1 MINGFSGETFLMS
14 KFLIVILAILV
25 LAIVLYSPN
34 IYKLYKLATLYNE
47 KSIAKNFISINKIFD
62 TSNPI
67 SASEKPFVFEK
78 EDFELPD
85 SYEFEGEQLNLI
97 EGLEHFHT
105 DGLIILHDGKMLF
118 EKYWNGNTKDSKHIA
133 FSVSKSYLSALFG
146 IAIEE
151 GLIKSID
158 DNVSI
163 YLDDFEGTGYEDVK
177 IKNLLQMSS
186 GIEFNEDYADPN
198 SDINRFARATAK
210 GSSFRDFAKT
220 LKNGKKQGTY
230 NHYVS
235 LDTQVLG
242 MILESV
248 TDMPL
253 REYLYKRIWSKI
265 GTESDAYYIADKT
278 GTDMALGGLNATL
291 RDFSKFGQLYLNEG
305 SWDGEQI
312 VPKSWVVKSHTPDA
326 PHLMP
331 NAGDLS
337 SSEWGYGYQ
346 WWIPGD
352 PLTDYTAH
360 GIFNQFIYVDPVSN
374 VVIAKT
380 SSNHRFR
387 SEKEYSK
394 AAHIAMFRSITKQIE
409 NTFN

>member
-1 MINGFSGETFLMS
+1 MDLMGETFLMS

-105 DGLIILHDGKMLF
+105 DGLIILYDGKMLF

-387 SEKEYSK
+387 SEKDYSK

>member
-1 MINGFSGETFLMS
+1 MS

-158 DNVSI
+158 DNVAI

-312 VPKSWVVKSHTPDA
+312 VPESWVVKSHTPDA

-394 AAHIAMFRSITKQIE
+394 AAHIAMFRSITKHIQ

>member
-1 MINGFSGETFLMS
+1 MS

>member
-1 MINGFSGETFLMS
+1 MS
-14 KFLIVILAILV
+14 KYLIVILAILV

-97 EGLEHFHT
+97 EGLDHFHT

-394 AAHIAMFRSITKQIE
+394 AAHIAIFRSITKHIE

>member
-1 MINGFSGETFLMS
+1 MS

-97 EGLEHFHT
+97 EGLDHFHT

>member
-1 MINGFSGETFLMS
+1 MDLVGETFLMS

-85 SYEFEGEQLNLI
+85 SYEFEGEQLNLL
-97 EGLEHFHT
+97 EGLDHFHT

-158 DNVSI
+158 DSVSI

-394 AAHIAMFRSITKQIE
+394 AAHIAMFRSITKHIQ

>member
-1 MINGFSGETFLMS
+1 MS

-346 WWIPGD
+346 WWVPGN
-352 PLTDYTAH
+352 PLTDFTAH

-394 AAHIAMFRSITKQIE
+394 AAHIAIFRSITKHIE

>member
-1 MINGFSGETFLMS
+1 MS

-97 EGLEHFHT
+97 EGLDHFHT

-312 VPKSWVVKSHTPDA
+312 VPKSWVIKSHTPDA

>member
-14 KFLIVILAILV
+14 KFLIVILAMLV

-97 EGLEHFHT
+97 EGLDHFHT

>member
-1 MINGFSGETFLMS
+1 MDLVGETFLMS

-97 EGLEHFHT
+97 EGLDHFHT

-352 PLTDYTAH
+352 PLTDFTAH

>member
-1 MINGFSGETFLMS
+1 MS
-14 KFLIVILAILV
+14 KFLIVILAMLV

-97 EGLEHFHT
+97 EGLDHFHT

>member
-1 MINGFSGETFLMS
+1 MDLVGETFLMS

-97 EGLEHFHT
+97 EGLDHFHT

-158 DNVSI
+158 DSVSI

-312 VPKSWVVKSHTPDA
+312 VPKSWVLKSHTPDA

-394 AAHIAMFRSITKQIE
+394 AAHIAMFRSITKHIQ

>member
-1 MINGFSGETFLMS
+1 MDLVGETFLMS

-67 SASEKPFVFEK
+67 SASEKTFVFEK
-78 EDFELPD
+78 EDFELPN

-97 EGLEHFHT
+97 EGLDHFHT

-265 GTESDAYYIADKT
+265 GTESDAYY
-278 GTDMALGGLNATL
+278 
-291 RDFSKFGQLYLNEG
+291 
-305 SWDGEQI
+305 
-312 VPKSWVVKSHTPDA
+312 
-326 PHLMP
+326 
-331 NAGDLS
+331 LS
-337 SSEWGYGYQ
+337 L
-346 WWIPGD
+346 I
-352 PLTDYTAH
+352 
-360 GIFNQFIYVDPVSN
+360 
-374 VVIAKT
+374 
-380 SSNHRFR
+380 
-387 SEKEYSK
+387 
-394 AAHIAMFRSITKQIE
+394 HI
-409 NTFN
+409 

>member
-97 EGLEHFHT
+97 EGLNHFHT

-394 AAHIAMFRSITKQIE
+394 AAHIAMFRSITKHIE

>member
-1 MINGFSGETFLMS
+1 MS

-97 EGLEHFHT
+97 EGLDHFHT

-394 AAHIAMFRSITKQIE
+394 AAHIAIFRSITKHIE

>member
-1 MINGFSGETFLMS
+1 MDLVGETFLMS

-85 SYEFEGEQLNLI
+85 SYEFEGEQLNLL
-97 EGLEHFHT
+97 EGLDHFHT

-394 AAHIAMFRSITKQIE
+394 AAHIAIFRSITKHIE

>member
-1 MINGFSGETFLMS
+1 MDLVGETFLMS

-25 LAIVLYSPN
+25 LAIVMYSPN

-97 EGLEHFHT
+97 EGLDHFHT

-158 DNVSI
+158 DSVSI

-312 VPKSWVVKSHTPDA
+312 VPKSWVLKSHTPDA

-394 AAHIAMFRSITKQIE
+394 AAHIAMFRSITKHIQ

>member
-1 MINGFSGETFLMS
+1 MS

-25 LAIVLYSPN
+25 LAIVMYSPN

-47 KSIAKNFISINKIFD
+47 KSIAKNFISINKVFD

-67 SASEKPFVFEK
+67 SASEKTFVFEK
-78 EDFELPD
+78 EDFELPN

-97 EGLEHFHT
+97 EGLDHFHT

-158 DNVSI
+158 DSVSI

-312 VPKSWVVKSHTPDA
+312 VPKSWVLKSHTPDA

-394 AAHIAMFRSITKQIE
+394 AAHIAIFRSITKHIE

>member
-1 MINGFSGETFLMS
+1 MDLVGETYLMS
-14 KFLIVILAILV
+14 KFLIVILAILI
-25 LAIVLYSPN
+25 LAIVMYSPN

-97 EGLEHFHT
+97 EGLDHFHT

-186 GIEFNEDYADPN
+186 GIEFNEDYEDPN

-312 VPKSWVVKSHTPDA
+312 VPKSWVVKSHSPDA

-394 AAHIAMFRSITKQIE
+394 AAHIAMFRSITKHIQ

>member
-1 MINGFSGETFLMS
+1 MS

-25 LAIVLYSPN
+25 LAIVMYSPN

-47 KSIAKNFISINKIFD
+47 KSIAKNFISINKVFD

-67 SASEKPFVFEK
+67 SASEKTFVFEK
-78 EDFELPD
+78 EDFELPN

-97 EGLEHFHT
+97 EGLDHFHT

-158 DNVSI
+158 DSVSI

-312 VPKSWVVKSHTPDA
+312 VPRSWVLKSHTPDA

-394 AAHIAMFRSITKQIE
+394 AAHIAMFRSITKHIQ

>member
-1 MINGFSGETFLMS
+1 MS

-97 EGLEHFHT
+97 EGLDHFHT

-312 VPKSWVVKSHTPDA
+312 VPKSWVVKSHTPDE

>member
-1 MINGFSGETFLMS
+1 MS

-97 EGLEHFHT
+97 EGLDHFHT

-312 VPKSWVVKSHTPDA
+312 VPKSWVIKSHTPDA

-352 PLTDYTAH
+352 PLTDFTAH

-394 AAHIAMFRSITKQIE
+394 AAHIAMFRSITKHIQ

>member
-1 MINGFSGETFLMS
+1 MS
-14 KFLIVILAILV
+14 KFFLV
-25 LAIVLYSPN
+25 LLALLILSLVIYSPN
-34 IYKLYKLATLYNE
+34 IIRLFKLANLYNE
-47 KSIAKNFISINKIFD
+47 KSIAKNFISIDKIFE
-62 TSNPI
+62 TSSLIP
-67 SASEKPFVFEK
+67 ASDKPYIFEK
-78 EDFELPD
+78 QEFELPEFY
-85 SYEFEGEQLNLI
+85 SFEGEELNLNK
-97 EGLEHFHT
+97 GLDHFHT

-118 EKYWNGNTKDSKHIA
+118 EKYWNGNSKDSKHIA

-146 IAIEE
+146 IAFDE
-151 GLIKSID
+151 GLIES
-158 DNVSI
+158 
-163 YLDDFEGTGYEDVK
+163 LDDKVSKYLNDFTLTGYEHVK

-198 SDINRFARATAK
+198 SDINKFARATAR
-210 GSSFRDFAKT
+210 GSSFRDFAKS
-220 LKNGKKQGTY
+220 LKSVREQGKY

-235 LDTQVLG
+235 LDSQVLA

-265 GTESDAYYIADKT
+265 GTESDAFYIVDKT

-291 RDFSKFGQLYLNEG
+291 RDFAKFGQLYLNNGIWE
-305 SWDGEQI
+305 GEQI
-312 VPKSWVVKSHTPDA
+312 VPKSWVDKSHTPDA

-331 NAGDLS
+331 NAGELS
-337 SSEWGYGYQ
+337 SNEWGYGYQ
-346 WWIPGD
+346 WWVPGD
-352 PLTDYTAH
+352 PITDFTAH
-360 GIFNQFIYVDPVSN
+360 GIFNQFIYVDPESN

-387 SEKEYSK
+387 SEREYSK
-394 AAHIAMFRSITKQIE
+394 AAHIAMFRSITKHIE

>member
-1 MINGFSGETFLMS
+1 MS

-25 LAIVLYSPN
+25 LAIVMYSPN

-97 EGLEHFHT
+97 EGLDHFHT

-360 GIFNQFIYVDPVSN
+360 GIFNQFIYVDPISN

-394 AAHIAMFRSITKQIE
+394 AAHIAMFRSITKHVE

>member
-1 MINGFSGETFLMS
+1 MDLMGETFLMS

-97 EGLEHFHT
+97 EGLDHFHT

-394 AAHIAMFRSITKQIE
+394 ASHIAMFRSITKHIQ

>member
-1 MINGFSGETFLMS
+1 MDLVGETFLMS
-14 KFLIVILAILV
+14 KYLIVILAILV

-97 EGLEHFHT
+97 EGLDHFHT

-394 AAHIAMFRSITKQIE
+394 AAHIAIFRSITKHIE

>member
-1 MINGFSGETFLMS
+1 MDLVGETFLMS

-97 EGLEHFHT
+97 EGLDHFHT

-312 VPKSWVVKSHTPDA
+312 VPKSWVLKSHTPDA

-394 AAHIAMFRSITKQIE
+394 AAHIAMFRSITKHIE

>member
-1 MINGFSGETFLMS
+1 MS

-78 EDFELPD
+78 EDFELPN

-97 EGLEHFHT
+97 EGLDHFHT

-158 DNVSI
+158 DNVSV

-394 AAHIAMFRSITKQIE
+394 AAHIAMFRSITKHIE

>member
-1 MINGFSGETFLMS
+1 MDLVGETFLMS

-97 EGLEHFHT
+97 EGLDHFHT

-352 PLTDYTAH
+352 PLTDFTAH

-394 AAHIAMFRSITKQIE
+394 AAHIAMFRSITKHIE